1 MAKLAIAGVL
11 ATGTLAIVAG
21 AAAAT
26 GDSPAGFAEGTDSWP
41 MPVGGG
47 GPYLEPSIGGSYAG
61 YVGMIG
67 GWSWW
72 LGCRQSFL
80 AWSQT
85 NSQQANANLTRYRIG
100 IGTAVY
106 WFMGG
111 PGVDPNYNG
120 SAQEA
125 YAWGKRQAARTV
137 SDLAKRQVP
146 FPVVFMDIELPLVKP
161 APDNGWNSVYTS
173 PCSGVVRVDHIP
185 AAVDR
190 ADFNGFYDY
199 LVAHSDRVPGV
210 YSSASV
216 WGAIFGA
223 GSASRIP
230 HTHEWTYQPETA
242 NLALAPSGWCLK
254 GSAAC
259 AQFFGG
265 VSSTSPQALMWQWS
279 GGGGVRN
286 GVGDFDQIDTQSLR
300 R

>member
-1 MAKLAIAGVL
+1 MAKLSIAGALVI
-11 ATGTLAIVAG
+11 GTLAMLAG
-21 AAAAT
+21 TAAAT
-26 GDSPAGFAEGTDSWP
+26 GAASAGFVEGSDSWP
-41 MPVGGG
+41 MPVGGA
-47 GPYLEPSIGGSYAG
+47 GPYLEPSIGGSYGG

-67 GWSWW
+67 SWSWW
-72 LGCRQSFL
+72 LGCKPSFL

-85 NSQQANANLTRYRIG
+85 NSQQANANLTRHRIG

-111 PGVDPNYNG
+111 PGVDPSYNG
-120 SAQEA
+120 TAQEA

-137 SDLAKRQVP
+137 SDMAKRQVP
-146 FPVVFMDIELPLVKP
+146 YSVVFMDIEQPLVKP

-173 PCSGVVRVDHIP
+173 PCSGRVRTGHITP
-185 AAVDR
+185 SVDR

-199 LVAHSDRVPGV
+199 LVAHTDRVPGV
-210 YSSASV
+210 YSSPSV
-216 WGAIFGA
+216 WRAIFGA

-230 HTHEWTYQPETA
+230 HTHEWTYEPETS

-254 GSAAC
+254 GSSSC

-265 VSSTSPQALMWQWS
+265 VTSTSPLALMWQWS

-286 GVGDFDQIDTQSLR
+286 GVGDFDQIDAQALQ
-300 R
+300 